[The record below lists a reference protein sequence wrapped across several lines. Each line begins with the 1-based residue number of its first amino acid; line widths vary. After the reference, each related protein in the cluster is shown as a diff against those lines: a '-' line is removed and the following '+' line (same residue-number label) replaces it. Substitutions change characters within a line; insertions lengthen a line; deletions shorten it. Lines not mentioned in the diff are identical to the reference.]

1 MTVRPSPGG
10 DKEPRNR
17 NRDGTWRKKR
27 CDAGTPRPLENKK
40 KEK

>member
-10 DKEPRNR
+10 DKEPRNEPG
-17 NRDGTWRKKR
+17 GTWRKKR
-27 CDAGTPRPLENKK
+27 CDAGTLRPLENKK